1 MNPLYLASGSPRRRE
16 LLTQIGVPF
25 SVVSA
30 PIDETPL
37 PGESAPAYVERL
49 ARAKA
54 AAGLASLT
62 DPVQALR
69 GHARSHRSGHDL
81 ESSAVPVGAGVPAK
95 GRLAAPGER
104 AVVLG
109 ADTAVVLDG
118 RILGKPQNREDAL
131 AMLADLS
138 GREHQVLTA
147 VALTDGLR
155 TQSLCVTSKVGF
167 RLISDEEAQRYWAS
181 GEPADKAGGY
191 AIQGLGAVFVTGLSG
206 SYSAVVGLPL
216 SETADLL
223 GQFGVACWQ
232 LTMPTPEVTNPQ

>member
-1 MNPLYLASGSPRRRE
+1 MNALYLASGSPRRRE

-25 SVVSA
+25 SVISA

-37 PGESAPAYVERL
+37 ADESAQAYVERL

-54 AAGLASLT
+54 AAGLAC
-62 DPVQALR
+62 
-69 GHARSHRSGHDL
+69 
-81 ESSAVPVGAGVPAK
+81 
-95 GRLAAPGER
+95 LAHPDNATAPERR

-109 ADTAVVLDG
+109 ADTAVVLEG
-118 RILGKPQNREDAL
+118 RILGKPQSREDAL

-147 VALTDGLR
+147 VALTDGQR
-155 TQSLCVTSKVGF
+155 VQSLCVTSQVRF
-167 RLISDEEAQRYWAS
+167 RAISDDEAQRYWAS

-232 LTMPTPEVTNPQ
+232 SPAHTPEVTNLR

>member
-1 MNPLYLASGSPRRRE
+1 MTPLYLASGSPRRRE

-25 SVVSA
+25 IVISA
-30 PIDETPL
+30 PIDESPL
-37 PGESAPAYVERL
+37 PSESAPAYVERL

-54 AAGLASLT
+54 AAGLARV
-62 DPVQALR
+62 DGP
-69 GHARSHRSGHDL
+69 
-81 ESSAVPVGAGVPAK
+81 
-95 GRLAAPGER
+95 

-118 RILGKPQNREDAL
+118 RILGKPENREDAL

-147 VALTDGLR
+147 VALDDG
-155 TQSLCVTSKVGF
+155 QHVHSFCVTSTVRF
-167 RLISDEEAQRYWAS
+167 RAISTDEAQRYWAS

-191 AIQGLGAVFVTGLSG
+191 AVQGLGAVFVTGLSG

-216 SETADLL
+216 CETADLL
-223 GQFGVACWQ
+223 GQFGIACWQ
-232 LTMPTPEVTNPQ
+232 SLAHTPEVTNPQ

>member
-16 LLTQIGVPF
+16 LLAQIGVPF

-37 PGESAPAYVERL
+37 PNEGAPAYVERL

-54 AAGLASLT
+54 AAGLACIEG
-62 DPVQALR
+62 P
-69 GHARSHRSGHDL
+69 
-81 ESSAVPVGAGVPAK
+81 
-95 GRLAAPGER
+95 

-118 RILGKPQNREDAL
+118 RILGKPENREDAL

-147 VALTDGLR
+147 VALSDGQR
-155 TQSLCVTSKVGF
+155 VHSLCVTSKVRF
-167 RLISDEEAQRYWAS
+167 RAISAEEAQRYWAS

-216 SETADLL
+216 CETADLL
-223 GQFGVACWQ
+223 GQFGIACWQ
-232 LTMPTPEVTNPQ
+232 SLAHTPEVTNPQ

>member
-37 PGESAPAYVERL
+37 PDESATAYVERL

-54 AAGLASLT
+54 AAGLASVEG
-62 DPVQALR
+62 P
-69 GHARSHRSGHDL
+69 
-81 ESSAVPVGAGVPAK
+81 
-95 GRLAAPGER
+95 

-118 RILGKPQNREDAL
+118 RILGKPDNREDAL

-147 VALTDGLR
+147 VALSDGQR
-155 TQSLCVTSKVGF
+155 VQSLCVTSKVRF
-167 RLISDEEAQRYWAS
+167 RAISADEAQRYWAS

-223 GQFGVACWQ
+223 GQFGIACWQ
-232 LTMPTPEVTNPQ
+232 MPAHMPEVTKQR

>member
-1 MNPLYLASGSPRRRE
+1 MTPLYLASGSPRRRE

-37 PGESAPAYVERL
+37 PDESAPAYVERL

-54 AAGLASLT
+54 AAGLACIEG
-62 DPVQALR
+62 Q
-69 GHARSHRSGHDL
+69 
-81 ESSAVPVGAGVPAK
+81 
-95 GRLAAPGER
+95 

-118 RILGKPQNREDAL
+118 RILGKPENREDAL

-138 GREHQVLTA
+138 GREHHVLTA
-147 VALTDGLR
+147 VALSDGPR
-155 TQSLCVTSKVGF
+155 VQSLCVTSKVRF
-167 RLISDEEAQRYWAS
+167 RAISAEEAQRYWAS
-181 GEPADKAGGY
+181 GEPVDKAGGY

-216 SETADLL
+216 SETAELL
-223 GQFGVACWQ
+223 GQFGIACWQ
-232 LTMPTPEVTNPQ
+232 SPAHTPEVTNQR

>member
-1 MNPLYLASGSPRRRE
+1 MTPLYLASGSPRRRE

-25 SVVSA
+25 IVISA
-30 PIDETPL
+30 PIDESPL
-37 PGESAPAYVERL
+37 PSESAPAYVERL

-54 AAGLASLT
+54 AAGLARI
-62 DPVQALR
+62 DGP
-69 GHARSHRSGHDL
+69 
-81 ESSAVPVGAGVPAK
+81 
-95 GRLAAPGER
+95 

-118 RILGKPQNREDAL
+118 RILGKPENREDAL

-147 VALTDGLR
+147 VALDDGQR
-155 TQSLCVTSKVGF
+155 VHSFCVTSTVRF
-167 RLISDEEAQRYWAS
+167 RAISTDEAQRYWAS

-191 AIQGLGAVFVTGLSG
+191 AVQGLGAVFVTGLSG

-216 SETADLL
+216 CETADLL
-223 GQFGVACWQ
+223 GQFGIACWQ
-232 LTMPTPEVTNPQ
+232 SLAHTPEVTNPQ